1 MVLEVIALLK
11 VLFRNDDMFGY
22 EPILKAHLHAVVL
35 MDTISGD
42 GKENTT
48 YCK

>member
-22 EPILKAHLHAVVL
+22 EPILKAHFYAVVL
-35 MDTISGD
+35 MDTISGH